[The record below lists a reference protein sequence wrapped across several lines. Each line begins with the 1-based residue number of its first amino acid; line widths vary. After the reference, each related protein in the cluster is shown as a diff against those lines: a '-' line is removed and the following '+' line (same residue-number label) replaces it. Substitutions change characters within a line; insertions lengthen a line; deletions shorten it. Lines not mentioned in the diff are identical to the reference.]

1 MNLRRAILGTGNAA
15 GGAVALVGMVLD
27 TGLAMYGKQIESQ
40 ASKYQADLDQRALQ
54 LAVDRQKAEARQLL
68 AASAA
73 AANAQAPAT
82 IYEDKTNFAIVA
94 AIGLAAFLLIKR

>member
-1 MNLRRAILGTGNAA
+1 MGDAS
-15 GGAVALVGMVLD
+15 GGIVALVGMAVD
-27 TGLAMYGKQIESQ
+27 SGLAVYGKQIESQ

-94 AIGLAAFLLIKR
+94 AIGLAAFFLVKS

>member
-1 MNLRRAILGTGNAA
+1 MNLRRRILGMGNAA
-15 GGAVALVGMVLD
+15 GGVVALVGMALD
-27 TGLAMYGKQIESQ
+27 TGLAVYGKQIDAK

-94 AIGLAAFLLIKR
+94 AIGLAAFLLVKS

>member
-1 MNLRRAILGTGNAA
+1 MNLRRRILGMGDAS
-15 GGAVALVGMVLD
+15 GGIVALVGMAVD
-27 TGLAMYGKQIESQ
+27 SGLAVYGKQIESQ

-94 AIGLAAFLLIKR
+94 AIGLAAFFLVKS